1 MSFEEFEKRFG
12 ANYQPTPEQKI
23 TTADV
28 FISFVAA
35 IALAF
40 VIVGVLW

>member
-12 ANYQPTPEQKI
+12 ANYRPEQKI
-23 TTADV
+23 TIADV

-35 IALAF
+35 IALSF
-40 VIVGVLW
+40 VIAGTLW